1 MLFGAKYNIQSD
13 RTRYECLK
21 CFLNA
26 FHDLRQGYDD
36 FDDSKEFFGYCEDG
50 KFTFKTNTP
59 AYALYNYLPKTTV
72 SFAEK
77 DGKTSTRV
85 VTKNAM
91 LKIIFLIFTAF
102 FVLFLMEAV
111 LLGNWRLYAVAAVCF
126 VLAFLTAFASSRYI
140 IKIKKLI
147 SDIIC

>member
-21 CFLNA
+21 DFLNA
-26 FHDLRQGYDD
+26 FHDLNQGYDD
-36 FDDSKEFFGYCEDG
+36 FEDSKELFGYCEDG
-50 KFTFKTNTP
+50 EFTFKTNTP
-59 AYALYNYLPKTTV
+59 AYALYNYLPKITV

-77 DGKTSTRV
+77 EGKTSTRV
-85 VTKNAM
+85 VTKNTM
-91 LKIIFLIFTAF
+91 LKIIFFILTAF

-126 VLAFLTAFASSRYI
+126 VLAFLTAFASSRQI

>member
-21 CFLNA
+21 DFLNA
-26 FHDLRQGYDD
+26 FHDLNQGYDD
-36 FDDSKEFFGYCEDG
+36 FDDSKEFFGYCEEG
-50 KFTFKTNTP
+50 EFTFKTNTP
-59 AYALYNYLPKTTV
+59 AFALYNYLPKITV

-77 DGKTSTRV
+77 DGKTSTSV
-85 VTKNAM
+85 VTKNTM
-91 LKIIFLIFTAF
+91 LKIIFFILAAF

-111 LLGNWRLYAVAAVCF
+111 LFGNWRLYAVAAVCF
-126 VLAFLTAFASSRYI
+126 VLGFLTAFASSRQI
-140 IKIKKLI
+140 IKIKRLI